1 MVQKHFVPFLLQLAP
16 TFTTT
21 QYVFF
26 VVVVVCL
33 GLFLAE
39 LLINDASKKKSFSPS
54 LRISKN
60 TSSLKTVAVLVD
72 LFIFPLKSFRLD
84 MTVSEK

>member
-16 TFTTT
+16 HLVLHK
-21 QYVFF
+21 YVFF

-39 LLINDASKKKSFSPS
+39 LLINDASKKKVS
-54 LRISKN
+54 LR
-60 TSSLKTVAVLVD
+60 LLG
-72 LFIFPLKSFRLD
+72 FPKILQ
-84 MTVSEK
+84 V